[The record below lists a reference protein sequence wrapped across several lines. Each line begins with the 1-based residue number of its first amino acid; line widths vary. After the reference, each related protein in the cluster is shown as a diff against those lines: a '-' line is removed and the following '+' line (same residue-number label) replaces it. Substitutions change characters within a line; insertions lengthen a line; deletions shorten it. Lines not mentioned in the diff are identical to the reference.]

1 VSTVLGG
8 SVRPGGSAGGAV
20 ALPDTGSRSDAKS
33 GSWYILVLG
42 ALVLAG
48 GALAGVAAYQQRR
61 R

>member
-1 VSTVLGG
+1 VLGRSTG
-8 SVRPGGSAGGAV
+8 PGGSAGGAV
-20 ALPDTGSRSDAKS
+20 ALPDTGRNDANG
-33 GSWYILVLG
+33 GSWYLLVLG